1 MRREA
6 TGRPSVG
13 RRAAPQRVLAETAL
27 ILAFLLIAAAM
38 ASKAQATPPV
48 SSVSGKIICQCGCGS
63 VLSECPHQ
71 ECGWGVP
78 ANQFI
83 QEQLAKGRPPAE
95 LVQYYVSQYGEVVLA
110 APTKTG
116 FNITAWVTPFLVLV
130 IGAAAIYYLVRMWA
144 HRHEE
149 DGEVAVATLDAP
161 DGVMRRLEDELR
173 DFDA

>member
-6 TGRPSVG
+6 KERPAMG
-13 RRAAPQRVLAETAL
+13 RRATPQGVLAVPAL
-27 ILAFLLIAAAM
+27 MLAVLLIAAIA
-38 ASKAQATPPV
+38 APVAQAAPPV

-63 VLSECPHQ
+63 VLAECPHQ

-83 QEQLAKGRPPAE
+83 QAQLAKGKSPAE
-95 LVQYYVSQYGEVVLA
+95 LVQYYVSQYGESVLA
-110 APTKTG
+110 APTKKG

-130 IGAAAIYYLVRMWA
+130 IGAAAIYYLVRMWV
-144 HRHEE
+144 HRHDEE
-149 DGEVAVATLDAP
+149 EVVIATLDAP
-161 DGVMRRLEDELR
+161 DRIVRRLEDELK